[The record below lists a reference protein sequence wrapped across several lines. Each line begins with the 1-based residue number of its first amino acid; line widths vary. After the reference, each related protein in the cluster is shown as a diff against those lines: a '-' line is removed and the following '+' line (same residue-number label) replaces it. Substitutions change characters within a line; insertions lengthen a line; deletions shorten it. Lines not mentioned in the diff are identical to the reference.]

1 MVILIIILLLEVI
14 FRFWYYLKYKRS
26 YHISIKIPWKD
37 SYVIPNPFLSFS
49 YKRNSIIDKNQKL
62 PYPLHTNK
70 FYSFKDPLHLNNI
83 GHFGKNIKLK
93 KSKIR
98 ILCLGAST
106 TANNISDGKQDYT
119 YPKLLQKYLG
129 NKYEVVNCGIGG
141 WTSID
146 ILINFQLNLLQYKPD
161 MIILY
166 HGYNDLAYHLMDNI
180 KTDYSHGRKNLG
192 EVIYKIKRSY
202 FLPKIKFFHLYEFF
216 KDKIFG
222 TGNVRNDVM
231 FMINKQQIDYLKE
244 FKTLQIEKNIIENLY
259 ILCKHHNIK
268 ILSSTFAYYDYE
280 KTLASNK
287 LHKGIIIEN
296 KNIKE
301 LSKKYNTLFVDQY
314 ELVPNNDEYFVDC
327 VHFTPKGMKKISR
340 EFGNVIKKYYN

>member
-268 ILSSTFAYYDYE
+268 ILSSTLDGERAFRSYM
-280 KTLASNK
+280 TLKKLGPVRNSVYADQSVATTGKPQTAASSIGNPKPSPREALANAQIFLLLYK
-287 LHKGIIIEN
+287 L
-296 KNIKE
+296 
-301 LSKKYNTLFVDQY
+301 V
-314 ELVPNNDEYFVDC
+314 
-327 VHFTPKGMKKISR
+327 ISSR
-340 EFGNVIKKYYN
+340 VIDP